1 VRTLL
6 DNFEIGTSAGC
17 HICLVHKPL
26 GLPLSDFQAL
36 LPSGKLPQ
44 DILKLTLIHV
54 LLALDYLHTDGHLI
68 HTGMRFCDY
77 DRSH

>member
-54 LLALDYLHTDGHLI
+54 LLALDYLPSYRWPLDTYRYAFL
-68 HTGMRFCDY
+68 RL
-77 DRSH
+77 